1 VADSKIDTLDVGA
14 LERSVND
21 SAGRVSTIWLSF
33 VAFSAYA
40 AAAASTTSHRQLLL
54 EDPIKLPTI
63 NIDVPLVVAAIL
75 LPSLFVIYH
84 VYVLLQVVLLART
97 AAAYNDAVERNIADE
112 ADRARIRQ
120 RLANTLFA
128 QLFAGSSRE
137 REGVLGWLLRL
148 MAWITLAIAPVLVLI
163 VFELRFLP
171 YHSALVTW
179 TQRALLAIDLL
190 AVLTLWAGAVDARRD
205 IAWQGLMKSWKVTL
219 GGAVVVAICCVLLT
233 FPGEPTRYWMRF
245 LPATDETASGAA
257 QCRLPWLVAEVFAA
271 NFDRLS
277 LPGEDFVDDDKLAKI
292 RSSADAKDQKPFE
305 GERTRNFRA
314 RDLSCGNF
322 SGADLRNA
330 DLTGARMAGARFD
343 GAKLQAVRLA
353 GAQLRGASLFGTLLQ
368 GSDLTRADLR
378 GARLNSAQLQGSV
391 LDDADLQRAA
401 LNGASVEGGSLE
413 RAKLRGATLDGARLA
428 GVSLAGAELQGASLA
443 ATQLQG
449 ANLHG
454 AKFIGAR
461 VHGTKLQGARL
472 NEASLQGADLY
483 GVDLAGATLHRAA
496 LQGAT
501 IRSARL
507 TAAIFEEAQLQGAR
521 FESPLRYTVIARSF
535 LWQARHHGCR
545 DAWVIDPRLDEVIE
559 VTYART
565 LELTVKPT
573 AEEIAKFIE
582 RKLEGLPPDF
592 KPEDAGKLRAGL
604 QSSLSADPGKPRS
617 GSSPQ
622 TWLDCAKEAAKLSGD
637 EDHQQAAVDLGALA
651 CPDGPGSP
659 HLARAIYAHW
669 IGNER
674 LNESGRK
681 LLAVTLLGSKESP
694 CPGAAGLDGD
704 TRDALRALVE
714 KKPGEN

>member
-21 SAGRVSTIWLSF
+21 SAGRVSAIWLSF

-40 AAAASTTSHRQLLL
+40 AATGSMISHRQLLL

-75 LPSLFVIYH
+75 LPTLFVIYH

-97 AAAYNDAVERNIADE
+97 ADAYNDAVERNIADE

-128 QLFAGSSRE
+128 QLFAGSRRE

-179 TQRALLAIDLL
+179 TQRGLIAIDLL

-219 GGAVVVAICCVLLT
+219 GAAVVVAACCVVLT

-257 QCRLPWLVAEVFAA
+257 QCRLPWVLAEVFAA
-271 NFDRLS
+271 NFDRFS
-277 LPGEDFVDDDKLAKI
+277 LPGEDFVDDDKLTKI

-314 RDLSCGNF
+314 RDLSCGIF
-322 SGADLRNA
+322 SGTDLRNA
-330 DLTGARMAGARFD
+330 DLTGARMVGARLD
-343 GAKLQAVRLA
+343 GARLQAVRLA
-353 GAQLRGASLFGTLLQ
+353 GAQLRRASLYGTQLQ
-368 GSDLTRADLR
+368 GSDLTKADLR
-378 GARLNSAQLQGSV
+378 DARLNGAQLQGSV
-391 LDDADLQRAA
+391 LDDADLQRAF
-401 LNGASVEGGSLE
+401 LNVASVEGGSLE
-413 RAKLRGATLDGARLA
+413 RAKLQGATLDGARLMGA
-428 GVSLAGAELQGASLA
+428 SLAGAELQGASLA

-454 AKFIGAR
+454 AKLIGAR
-461 VHGTKLQGARL
+461 LRGTKFQGATL
-472 NEASLQGADLY
+472 DEARLQGADLY
-483 GVDLAGATLHRAA
+483 GVDLAGARLRRAA

-501 IRSARL
+501 IRSARV
-507 TAAIFEEAQLQGAR
+507 TAAIFEETQLQGAH
-521 FESPLRYTVIARSF
+521 FESPLRYAVIARSF
-535 LWQARHHGCR
+535 LWRAQHHGCR
-545 DAWVIDPRLDEVIE
+545 DALVTDPRLDNVIE
-559 VTYART
+559 VSYART

-573 AEEIAKFIE
+573 AEEIG
-582 RKLEGLPPDF
+582 KLIGSVLEQLPRDF
-592 KPEDAGKLRAGL
+592 KPEDAEKLRAHL
-604 QSSLSADPGKPRS
+604 RSSLSADKAPPRPGS
-617 GSSPQ
+617 Q
-622 TWLDCAKEAAKLSGD
+622 NWVECAKEAAKFSTD
-637 EDHQQAAVDLGALA
+637 EDHQGAALDLGQLA
-651 CPDGPGSP
+651 CQGGLASP
-659 HLARAIYAHW
+659 YLARAIHAHW

-681 LLAVTLLGSKESP
+681 LLAVTLLGSKDSP
-694 CPGAAGLDGD
+694 CPGAAGLDDD
-704 TRDALRALVE
+704 TKEALRALVE
-714 KKPGEN
+714 KKPAEN